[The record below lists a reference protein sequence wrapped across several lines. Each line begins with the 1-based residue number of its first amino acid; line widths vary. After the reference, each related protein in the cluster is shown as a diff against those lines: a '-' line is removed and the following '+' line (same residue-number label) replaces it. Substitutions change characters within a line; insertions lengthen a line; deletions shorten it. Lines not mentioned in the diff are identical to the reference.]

1 MTVMI
6 VGSALSLVYCREYV
20 PQLDETGTISFLISV
35 LVPTTDQM
43 ITLPVVI
50 YPTDASFEDYAS
62 YNEAGTFLGDVHAPM
77 LTAATHGSVA
87 ASGPSS
93 AFLGSGEAVEVPLRL
108 P

>member
-1 MTVMI
+1 MWV
-6 VGSALSLVYCREYV
+6 APSLVCWREFH
-20 PQLDETGTISFLISV
+20 PQLDESGTISFLISV

-62 YNEAGTFLGDVHAPM
+62 YNEAGIFLGDVHAPLP
-77 LTAATHGSVA
+77 LTSANGSLA

-93 AFLGSGEAVEVPLRL
+93 ACLGSGEAVEVPLRL